1 MLAALE
7 YLGSVGPHGGRPF
20 IDRITGSSL
29 HNLKEL
35 RPRGHA
41 KNIRI
46 LFIFDPEQ
54 QAILLVAGDKTGQWN
69 KWYKQNIP
77 LLRNVTKS
85 T

>member
-1 MLAALE
+1 ME
-7 YLGSVGPHGGRPF
+7 VGPLLIALLARLY
-20 IDRITGSSL
+20 ITS
-29 HNLKEL
+29 KIL

-77 LLRNVTKS
+77 LAEKRYEEYLRKRHDNS
-85 T
+85 